1 MNSLHDLLQLKGASS
16 LTDVEL
22 LALLMD
28 DGAEGSLARA
38 EALLQACGGSLL
50 GVGRSELARLRMTA
64 GVGLKRAARRSEE
77 HTSELQSQR

>member
-38 EALLQACGGSLL
+38 EALQI
-50 GVGRSELARLRMTA
+50 GRAH
-64 GVGLKRAARRSEE
+64 V
-77 HTSELQSQR
+77 